1 MKSDVINKIW
11 RYHFTTARG
20 RSNYGGVGDLLSMA
34 NSNEKELAGYGI
46 GLPISKAYAEYLG
59 GNLEIKESV
68 REIFIFTYVKTI
80 TITIFRTY
88 EIER

>member
-1 MKSDVINKIW
+1 MKSDILQKIW

-20 RSNYGGVGDLLSMA
+20 SQGYGGVGDLLSMA

-68 REIFIFTYVKTI
+68 REFY
-80 TITIFRTY
+80 
-88 EIER
+88 